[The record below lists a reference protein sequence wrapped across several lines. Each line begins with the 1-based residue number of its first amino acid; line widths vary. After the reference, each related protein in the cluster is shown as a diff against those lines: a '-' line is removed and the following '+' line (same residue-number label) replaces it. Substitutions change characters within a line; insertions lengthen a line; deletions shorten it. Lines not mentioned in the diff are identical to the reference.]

1 MAETLLALLLVTSSA
16 KGSSLVYHWPETPRS
31 LPRLERPRPFGG
43 PALLAQLD
51 NPCRSIQLDAS
62 ERRTRLPHTVRPHLV
77 ENNEYE
83 WKRSHTSRRRS
94 TSFSRAG
101 SVPASGRN
109 SPVKEGAYDPDA
121 QGNPAVTE
129 DYDDL
134 LGYSAEFLAGILCPQ
149 RSLCHQ
155 KFELIVDDLAFIG
168 HPVCTEDDGV
178 WRFKPEPKLKISS
191 RGRDTRMKDA
201 SPMVNSPASSPR
213 VGPIQDEQVSGESS
227 WLQTFHFVIVLDLP
241 DPSSS
246 ASGNVLK
253 YFDIIYEQIAF
264 AVTAVLFQQQVT
276 VNFVEKECDTL
287 GSLKDEYNAKGEP
300 YTKYMRDAL
309 EISSIAPAMRAV
321 FEAIKSSSIAQ
332 ITIDSIPLELQLPPY
347 LDRLLHS
354 QEEADLDYI
363 DRDDEEVEGSWG
375 KDMSFAWRLPSL
387 SPWKALLLLGED
399 NPGLDFYGNLR
410 GPHQSSEER
419 KLAQSLMKFLDL
431 ASIRLQLAD
440 MAIELDWD
448 LESQVYPV
456 VRWLVYHR
464 RAKIVDVIHEG
475 LKTVFTVSSH
485 FKTPLP
491 MLSQEFSAQFPQSIP
506 PLPIILSLVS
516 GSTYQQTDN
525 TFFAAVVRNK
535 ELVPAYHD
543 VVEWMLKKEL
553 LVTMHLRIRVVA
565 TPALKKNVRE
575 IWISRGRNRGQKI
588 VGVGRGSIGGSG
600 SIHVELDALAQ
611 ASPPTTFL
619 SMSPRSVRRRVFNS
633 ADLHG
638 SAIDDEEDSRDDE
651 DNPCAGDMEFPEDY
665 GNFSDEEPSLI
676 DDPGTA
682 KPIERCWLAAM
693 SEGKVLNIRR
703 RFEQINQFFDG
714 KKTDNEILFR
724 ADISRKQLREVLHH
738 YDEYLQTFLHPS

>member
-16 KGSSLVYHWPETPRS
+16 KGSSLVYHWPESPRS
-31 LPRLERPRPFGG
+31 LPRLARPRPTGG
-43 PALLAQLD
+43 TALLAQLD
-51 NPCRSIQLDAS
+51 NPCRAIELDAS
-62 ERRTRLPHTVRPHLV
+62 ERRARLPKVRAYSA
-77 ENNEYE
+77 EDNDYE
-83 WKRSHTSRRRS
+83 WKRPRSSRRRS

-109 SPVKEGAYDPDA
+109 SPVKECGYDLDG
-121 QGNPAVTE
+121 QGNLAIAE
-129 DYDDL
+129 EYDDL

-178 WRFKPEPKLKISS
+178 WRFKSETKPRFGA
-191 RGRDTRMKDA
+191 RGRDPRTKDA
-201 SPMVNSPASSPR
+201 SPRLDSPTSSPR
-213 VGPIQDEQVSGESS
+213 VGPLQDEQVSGESS

-253 YFDIIYEQIAF
+253 YFHIIYEQIAF
-264 AVTAVLFQQQVT
+264 AVTAVLFQQQVA
-276 VNFVEKECDTL
+276 VNFVEKECDKL
-287 GSLKDEYNAKGEP
+287 GSLKDEYSAKGEP
-300 YTKYMRDAL
+300 YSKYMKDAL
-309 EISSIAPAMRAV
+309 EISSIGPAMKSI
-321 FEAIKSSSIAQ
+321 FEAIKNSSIAQ
-332 ITIDSIPLELQLPPY
+332 IAIDAIPLELQLPPY

-375 KDMSFAWRLPSL
+375 KDMSFAWRLPPL

-399 NPGLDFYGNLR
+399 DSGLDFYGNLQ

-419 KLAQSLMKFLDL
+419 RLAQTLMKFLDL

-448 LESQVYPV
+448 LENQVYPV
-456 VRWLVYHR
+456 VRWLIYHR

-475 LKTVFTVSSH
+475 LKTVFTVSPQ

-491 MLSQEFSAQFPQSIP
+491 VLSQEFSAKFPPSIP
-506 PLPIILSLVS
+506 PLPVILALVS
-516 GSTYQQTDN
+516 GSTSQQTDN

-553 LVTMHLRIRVVA
+553 LVTMHLRIRVIA
-565 TPALKKNVRE
+565 PAALKKKVRG
-575 IWISRGRNRGQKI
+575 IWLSRRRNLGQNI
-588 VGVGRGSIGGSG
+588 VGTGRGSIGGSG
-600 SIHVELDALAQ
+600 PIHVELDAIAQ
-611 ASPPTTFL
+611 ASPPPTFL
-619 SMSPRSVRRRVFNS
+619 SMSPRSVRRRVLNS
-633 ADLHG
+633 ADLDG
-638 SAIDDEEDSRDDE
+638 SAIDDDDESKDEEDSG
-651 DNPCAGDMEFPEDY
+651 CAGDMEFPEDY
-665 GNFSDEEPSLI
+665 GAFSDEQPSLI

-693 SEGKVLNIRR
+693 SEGKDLLIQR

-714 KKTDNEILFR
+714 KKTDNEMLFR